1 MFNTPFAMPEYQL
14 NENGRYT
21 YPGSGLTYTDHA
33 TDLANAN
40 GGNWNQANVQGA
52 LTRDVLGYQNG
63 QVMYGLNTGF
73 NGLADQMSQGFNDTA
88 DQLQYG
94 GVYGT
99 SQNRTYSPQSQN
111 WGGNPFMVGSF

>member
-1 MFNTPFAMPEYQL
+1 MFNTPFAMPDYTQ
-14 NENGRYT
+14 NSNGRYM
-21 YPGSGLTYTDHA
+21 YPGSNVEYVDHA
-33 TDLANAN
+33 TELANKN
-40 GGNWNQANVQGA
+40 GGNWNTPNVQGM
-52 LTRDVLGYQNG
+52 LTRDTQAFGNG
-63 QVMYGLNTGF
+63 QIMYGMNTGF

-88 DQLQYG
+88 DQMQYG